1 MERLRPAVR
10 SEQTAERAV
19 TAPAAS
25 GRRAPLPLPRTTS
38 PEVGVMRGRFHA
50 EQIQAAPVRVCAQR
64 RSVAPATGP
73 GERDRTTATQ
83 LTSRGA
89 KYTDEPSFAG

>member
-1 MERLRPAVR
+1 
-10 SEQTAERAV
+10 
-19 TAPAAS
+19 
-25 GRRAPLPLPRTTS
+25 
-38 PEVGVMRGRFHA
+38 MRGRFHA